1 MELMKEPILPRD
13 EADRLA
19 KLNSLSILDSAAEE
33 RFDRITRIAKRLF
46 NVPIVLVSLIDE
58 DRQWFKSCIGLD
70 VLQTGRDIS
79 FCGHAIHDSRLFV
92 VEDTALDP
100 RFSDNPL
107 VLNEP
112 FIRFYAGCPLQ
123 MGDGSA
129 LGTLC
134 LIDNRVR
141 SFSKQDLELFKDL
154 GKITEMELSLTSL

>member
-1 MELMKEPILPRD
+1 MKEPKYPSD
-13 EADRLA
+13 EDKRLT
-19 KLNSLSILDSAAEE
+19 KLKSLNILDTLPEE

-46 NVPIVLVSLIDE
+46 DVPIVLVSLIDE

-70 VLQTGRDIS
+70 VSQTGRDIS
-79 FCGHAIHDSRLFV
+79 FCGHAINDTELFI

-112 FIRFYAGCPLQ
+112 FIRFYAGYPLQ
-123 MGDGSA
+123 LEAGSA
-129 LGTLC
+129 MGTLC

-141 SFSKQDLELFKDL
+141 SFSKDDLELFKDL
-154 GKITEMELSLTSL
+154 GKITEMELSVASM